1 MESSAFRD
9 GKNRMFKR
17 AVLVGFA
24 VLFVTSGFFVTMP
37 QQTNAT
43 SGSFTI
49 YPGQTRNITFG
60 YCEVNHLLLWYVSVS
75 SWSPAFTDWL
85 EKPDGTQ
92 VGLSADRWGAIA
104 DQAGFWKLSFSVD
117 VDGTSSTTVDYDIEH
132 VVPSIAI
139 ASPSSGSY
147 VTELPFNV
155 SGTVDGWASS
165 VRVSLDN
172 VSYTSVDVQA
182 GAWSWQ
188 DLSVPEGQYT
198 IYAEETIVWGSYS
211 VKFYDAASFTLDVT
225 PPYLAIISPIITPST
240 GTYLKDQVNISWEC
254 SDIDGI
260 ATREVKIDALDWQ
273 DMTTNTYMVQLEDGD
288 HVVTVRVTDLAGN
301 VVLGQITFV
310 CDTVAPEVKT
320 TEPGMNAK
328 INKDDVVV
336 RWGGSDDLSGIDHYE
351 VRISDGQWINVG
363 AATDYEFSNLHDGWY
378 SVDVKAVD
386 RSGNSAT
393 STIGF
398 GVFTDIWSK
407 NGPYHGYLLYVLI
420 TAVIVVLLL
429 GYAWAQHRT
438 KPTEPPEEEEP

>member
-1 MESSAFRD
+1 MEDSAFGD
-9 GKNRMFKR
+9 GKNGMSKR
-17 AVLVGFA
+17 AALVGLA
-24 VLFVTSGFFVTMP
+24 ALFVTSGLVWTVP
-37 QQTNAT
+37 QQTEAT

-49 YPGQTRNITFG
+49 YPGEMWNVTLG
-60 YCEVNHLLLWYVSVS
+60 YFEVNHLLLWYVSVS

-85 EKPDGTQ
+85 EKPDGTH
-92 VGLSADRWGAIA
+92 VSLSPNRWGVIV
-104 DQAGFWKLSFSVD
+104 DQAGYWMMRFSVD
-117 VDGTSSTTVDYDIEH
+117 VDGTSSTTVDYNVEH
-132 VVPSIAI
+132 VVPSISI
-139 ASPSSGSY
+139 ASPSSGTY

-155 SGTVDGWASS
+155 SGSVDGWASS
-165 VRVSLDN
+165 VRISLDN

-182 GAWSWQ
+182 GVWSWQ
-188 DLSVPEGQYT
+188 DLSEPEGQYT
-198 IYAEETIVWGSYS
+198 IYAEETIVWGSFS
-211 VKFYDAASFTLDVT
+211 VKFYDSVAFTIDST
-225 PPYLAIISPIITPST
+225 PPDLAIISPIITPST
-240 GTYLKDQVNISWEC
+240 GTYLKDLVNISWEC

-273 DMTTNTYMVQLEDGD
+273 NVATDTYIVHLEDGN

-301 VVLGQITFV
+301 VVFGQISFV

-320 TEPGMNAK
+320 TEPTMNDK
-328 INKDDVVV
+328 IGRDDVVV

-351 VRISDGQWINVG
+351 VRISGGQWINVG
-363 AATDYEFSNLHDGWY
+363 AATSYKFSSLHDGWY

-398 GVFTDIWSK
+398 GVFTNIWSK

-420 TAVIVVLLL
+420 TAVIVALLL